1 MTADNDDVVSYAQGL
16 LDGISPEVWEV
27 GVEIDGVRS
36 GQSTVVL
43 STSSGVTKR
52 VVTVDQTRSH
62 WDGRQDAEGLTLAE
76 RNIAFIAASPKLVA
90 DLIALV
96 RQQRDDYARAVEDWA
111 ENDSCVLADSQRL
124 AEENASLTKF
134 KDRVDTSD
142 PTVRVE
148 TSTENGEK
156 SLPKDKHGNEIAMC
170 KRSGCVLAAD
180 HPKGQ
185 HRTRRVSMLACP
197 HNVPN
202 FGPPCS
208 VCDRS

>member
-52 VVTVDQTRSH
+52 IVTVDQTRSH

-124 AEENASLTKF
+124 AEENASLTEF
-134 KDRVDTSD
+134 KDRVDTLIERLSASPAELD
-142 PTVRVE
+142 HRVAK
-148 TSTENGEK
+148 TICQALG
-156 SLPKDKHGNEIAMC
+156 A
-170 KRSGCVLAAD
+170 
-180 HPKGQ
+180 
-185 HRTRRVSMLACP
+185 
-197 HNVPN
+197 
-202 FGPPCS
+202 
-208 VCDRS
+208 